1 MRLWSFQITENHK
14 ASENIM
20 KNQKAARAAWV
31 FGCFRL
37 SEFHGVSRSFT
48 ARCRHGQAVA
58 LSAAPALAPAV
69 VQVAQ
74 VVQVVQIVQDVQLY
88 PLYPLYPLCHLIFP
102 LFHCLGNQQTKMI
115 CRWKKSFG

>member
-1 MRLWSFQITENHK
+1 
-14 ASENIM
+14 M
-20 KNQKAARAAWV
+20 KNQNAARAAWV

-74 VVQVVQIVQDVQLY
+74 VVQVVQVVA
-88 PLYPLYPLCHLIFP
+88 
-102 LFHCLGNQQTKMI
+102 
-115 CRWKKSFG
+115 SS